1 MHKIDTGQ
9 TPFHDPCIH
18 SHSTAATLCNS
29 LYLTSPG
36 KLWSNHTN
44 VSRVLLHPNDYA
56 IHVPTQPTSAHLHHT
71 WSIWTGEQNHSSF
84 QEQITSSERIQH
96 QHANEAFGTSKTDR
110 ILDEYIKTVPAI
122 LDTPTRKTHYETP
135 SESTLQSL
143 ALSRKLLNEHATAAD
158 IVQTVV
164 STNATSNPSP
174 LHILQRINQLQK
186 KMRQCHKNSKPVWS
200 HSFKT
205 VAYTHQLSPYPHRA
219 KTIQRAHTMTSK
231 DILMRSTSS
240 NPWNVAASTTE
251 QIELLLECFIPLKT
265 KSNDYKK
272 ATGAI
277 RRFVRELLTRG
288 TILSDWYTDLREHDC
303 DLHDITPG
311 ADQLA
316 RRQAYHYMTPKRL
329 ISCLSMYTNREN
341 VDKSEIHYLLMLHE
355 LQNPRR
361 WHNQQMQHSTMM
373 NLYQMHQLMQ
383 SYTEEHSSERD
394 REILV
399 RSKFPNARS
408 LTEENVRRYAQRY
421 EQLVRMR
428 LMNDSA
434 IRKDDSILSVFYTLH
449 NLPTSKKLTALFTCD
464 SKAQLLS
471 SESYTQTPKK
481 KKKNVVKCSTAH
493 SRPQPTSSRRM
504 KTLHLSLNASDR
516 VPQSINVIVKRK
528 TTSSPE
534 KQQMKAITNLKKQS
548 TTAETKE
555 ATTVSAHVP
564 QKKVKQNADQPSQ
577 NKKTV
582 GGKANAKEKTITLTT
597 QPSLSKTQQPHNGQL
612 TLQITKTK
620 TVPSSRGRSKSKY
633 LTTDE
638 IDTYRDGLRNYI
650 KHKGGASFVQSE
662 QQKQKRKTPG
672 FHFDHVID
680 NKNHHHSSIT
690 KKLPLSAK
698 NRNAL
703 REVKREVLKL
713 FGSNRTFKNVKK
725 ANKQINGKG
734 FIGSMYT
741 RKSAGGSAMDSV
753 PVSTSRVSWKE
764 NDSLGSA
771 LRDESMHD
779 MKATDGMSSID
790 LSLLE
795 EVVID

>member
-9 TPFHDPCIH
+9 TPLHAPCIH

-44 VSRVLLHPNDYA
+44 VSRVLPHPNDYA

-84 QEQITSSERIQH
+84 QEQITSSERIRH

-110 ILDEYIKTVPAI
+110 ILDEYIKTVPTN
-122 LDTPTRKTHYETP
+122 LDTPIRKTHYETP

-143 ALSRKLLNEHATAAD
+143 ALSRKLLNERATAG

-164 STNATSNPSP
+164 STNPTSNPSP
-174 LHILQRINQLQK
+174 HHILQRINQLQK

-200 HSFKT
+200 HLFKT
-205 VAYTHQLSPYPHRA
+205 VAYTHPLSPYPHRA
-219 KTIQRAHTMTSK
+219 QAIQRAHRAHTPTSK

-272 ATGAI
+272 TTSAI

-341 VDKSEIHYLLMLHE
+341 VDNSEIHYLLMLHE

-361 WHNQQMQHSTMM
+361 WHNQQMQRSTMM

-383 SYTEEHSSERD
+383 SYTEEHSSERV
-394 REILV
+394 RENFV

-428 LMNDSA
+428 LMSDSA

-449 NLPTSKKLTALFTCD
+449 NLPTSKKLAALFACD
-464 SKAQLLS
+464 SKAHILS
-471 SESYTQTPKK
+471 SESHTQ
-481 KKKNVVKCSTAH
+481 KKNVVKRSTAH
-493 SRPQPTSSRRM
+493 STPQPTSSRRM

-534 KQQMKAITNLKKQS
+534 KQQMKAIANMKKQS
-548 TTAETKE
+548 TTAETKK
-555 ATTVSAHVP
+555 ATTVSAPVLLH
-564 QKKVKQNADQPSQ
+564 KVKQNAGQPSQ

-620 TVPSSRGRSKSKY
+620 TVPPSRGRSKSKY

-650 KHKGGASFVQSE
+650 KHKGGTSFVQSE

-680 NKNHHHSSIT
+680 NKHHHHSSIT
-690 KKLPLSAK
+690 KKLSLSAK

-713 FGSNRTFKNVKK
+713 FGSIRTFKNIKK
-725 ANKQINGKG
+725 AKKQISGKG

-741 RKSAGGSAMDSV
+741 RKSAGGSGMDSV

-764 NDSLGSA
+764 KDSLGSA

-790 LSLLE
+790 LSSLE